1 MHNGEVVRNMSLTIK
16 EIGIK
21 PDQTILII
29 IIQKSEED
37 KAREADEE
45 GIFWTLVN
53 IFRDKASSSEK
64 PK

>member
-1 MHNGEVVRNMSLTIK
+1 MSLTIK

-45 GIFWTLVN
+45 GIFCILVN

>member
-45 GIFWTLVN
+45 GIFCILVN
-53 IFRDKASSSEK
+53 MFRDKASSSEK